1 MDKSEVKKAKAK
13 LSRDLIMQKVVKE
26 YAFLELPKSKTVFHE
41 LVKSIVFQQISWK
54 AAENIHGRFLK
65 LMGRENFSAK
75 ALMGKHHE
83 ELRSVGFSNQKV
95 NYVKNIATTFLEKK
109 YKDKDW
115 DNKTDKE
122 ILKELTEIK
131 GVGEWTV
138 QMILLFQ
145 LERPDIFPVKDLGIQ
160 IAMKGLYGI
169 KSEKKQL
176 LIDMTEVAENWHPHR
191 SIASRYLWAWKREN

>member
-13 LSRDLIMQKVVKE
+13 LSKDPIMKKVVKE
-26 YAFLELPKSKTVFHE
+26 YVFLELPKSKTVFHE

-75 ALMGKHHE
+75 ALMAKSHE

-115 DNKTDKE
+115 DEKTDE
-122 ILKELTEIK
+122 DILKDLTEIK

-145 LERPDIFPVKDLGIQ
+145 LERPDIFPVKDLGVQ
-160 IAMKGLYGI
+160 IAMKGLYDI

-176 LIDMTEVAENWHPHR
+176 LKDMAEIAESWQPHR

>member
-13 LSRDLIMQKVVKE
+13 LSKDPIMKMVVKNCT
-26 YAFLELPKSKTVFHE
+26 FLELPKSKTVFHE
-41 LVKSIVFQQISWK
+41 LVRSIVFQQISWK

-75 ALMGKHHE
+75 ALMTKKDE

-95 NYVKNIATTFLEKK
+95 KYVKNIAIEFLEKK

-115 DNKTDKE
+115 DDKSDE
-122 ILKELTEIK
+122 NILKELTEIK

-145 LERPDIFPVKDLGIQ
+145 LERPDIFPVKDLGVQ
-160 IAMKGLYGI
+160 IAMKALYNLE
-169 KSEKKQL
+169 SEKKQL
-176 LIDMTEVAENWHPHR
+176 LTDMTEIAENWQPHR

>member
-1 MDKSEVKKAKAK
+1 MDISEVKKAKAK
-13 LSRDLIMQKVVKE
+13 LSKDPIMKMVVKN
-26 YAFLELPKSKTVFHE
+26 YSFLELPKSKTVFHE

-75 ALMGKHHE
+75 ALMTKKDE

-95 NYVKNIATTFLEKK
+95 KYVKNIAIEFLEKK

-115 DNKTDKE
+115 DDKSDE
-122 ILKELTEIK
+122 DILKELTEIK

-145 LERPDIFPVKDLGIQ
+145 LERSDIFPVKDLGVQ
-160 IAMKGLYGI
+160 IAMKALYNL
-169 KSEKKQL
+169 KSDKKQL
-176 LIDMTEVAENWHPHR
+176 LTDMTEIAENWQPHR

>member
-13 LSRDLIMQKVVKE
+13 LSKDPIMKMVVKD
-26 YAFLELPKSKTVFHE
+26 YTFLELPKSKTVFHE

-54 AAENIHGRFLK
+54 AADNIHGRFLK
-65 LMGRENFSAK
+65 LMGRENYSAK
-75 ALMGKHHE
+75 ALFSKKDE
-83 ELRSVGFSNQKV
+83 DLRSVGFSNQKV
-95 NYVKNIATTFLEKK
+95 NYVKNIAKTFIEKK

-115 DNKTDKE
+115 EEKSNE
-122 ILKELTEIK
+122 NILKELTEIK

-145 LERPDIFPVKDLGIQ
+145 LERPDIFPVKDLGVQ
-160 IAMKGLYGI
+160 IAMKALY
-169 KSEKKQL
+169 KLESEKKKL
-176 LIDMTEVAENWHPHR
+176 LNEMTQIAESWQPHR